1 MREIGTLVC
10 WATAY
15 DALNRLTETVRPNG
29 IQTTYAYDAEDQ
41 ITEVRT
47 TCFCGHLISSYTYEY
62 NESGYVSKETAKECL
77 FTSDQGYGHKGG
89 EINWCA
95 HTDANPWQNQNQ
107 AWETTTRT
115 FTYDENGRLTECKE
129 DKGSFRKITYSY
141 TYDEVGNR
149 TSARK
154 KESFKSDQYASY
166 TYNADNQMVAATY
179 CDGRLK
185 KEYTYEYDANGN
197 LTAESQKDCVTMS
210 YQYDVENRLAAVYDK
225 QKVLMAN
232 AYDGDGNRVFQ
243 LNYNAEAV
251 CGYGKNVSGE
261 EYKPANMTDAEGN
274 LTAEGELYSF
284 INSCTGRT

>member
-1 MREIGTLVC
+1 MTY
-10 WATAY
+10 AY

-115 FTYDENGRLTECKE
+115 FTYDENGRSGIPAHLIAK
-129 DKGSFRKITYSY
+129 
-141 TYDEVGNR
+141 
-149 TSARK
+149 
-154 KESFKSDQYASY
+154 
-166 TYNADNQMVAATY
+166 
-179 CDGRLK
+179 RLF
-185 KEYTYEYDANGN
+185 
-197 LTAESQKDCVTMS
+197 
-210 YQYDVENRLAAVYDK
+210 
-225 QKVLMAN
+225 
-232 AYDGDGNRVFQ
+232 NRVQ
-243 LNYNAEAV
+243 R
-251 CGYGKNVSGE
+251 G
-261 EYKPANMTDAEGN
+261 
-274 LTAEGELYSF
+274 
-284 INSCTGRT
+284 